1 MPWAIALAL
10 LLLIGAA
17 VVVALGFRTPSFV
30 VDEQAVRISNSLYGR
45 TIDLT
50 DLHLDQARLV
60 DLATSPELSPRW
72 RTNGIGL
79 PGRQSGWFRLRNGK
93 KALLFLT
100 RQNRILY
107 IPSNSDYVLMLSPDN
122 AESFLP
128 QADVA
133 K

>member
-1 MPWAIALAL
+1 MPWAIGLTL
-10 LLLIGAA
+10 LSLIVAA
-17 VVVALGFRTPSFV
+17 IIIMYGLRTPQFSIDSDKLQIGNSF
-30 VDEQAVRISNSLYGR
+30 YGR
-45 TIDLT
+45 TIAIADLQ
-50 DLHLDQARLV
+50 LDRARMI
-60 DLATSPELSPRW
+60 DLATSPELSPQW
-72 RTNGIGL
+72 RTNGVAL
-79 PGRQSGWFRLRNGK
+79 PGRKAGWFRLRNGQ

-128 QADVA
+128 QAGVA